1 MILRDKIAEAV
12 QYLDLDRPPEF
23 AIVLGTGL
31 GGLTDRMEVV
41 KKFPY
46 GDIPHFAP
54 STVISHS
61 GDLVYGLLE
70 KRPVIAMEGRLH
82 YYEGYSMQD
91 ITFPIRV
98 MSALGAKSLVVSNAA
113 GGLDPQFQ
121 CGDIMLIDDHINMMG
136 DNPLIGPNDES
147 MGPRFPDMSQ
157 PYDKAFLELAEK
169 VALSAGI
176 RLHRGTYV
184 ALTGPCLETRAEY
197 RYLRAAGA
205 EAVGMS
211 TVPEVI
217 VGVHLG
223 MRILGLSIITDI
235 CIPDALEPLTV
246 EDVISAAKSTEPMM
260 TEVVR
265 RFVAAARL

>member
-1 MILRDKIAEAV
+1 MTLREKVDEAV
-12 QYLDLDRPPEF
+12 RSLALERPPEF
-23 AIVLGTGL
+23 GVVLGTGL
-31 GGLTDRMEVV
+31 GGLTERMDIIR
-41 KKFPY
+41 KIPY
-46 GDIPHFAP
+46 DQIPHFAR
-54 STVISHS
+54 STVTSHS

-82 YYEGYSMQD
+82 YYEGYSMQE
-91 ITFPIRV
+91 ITFPVRV
-98 MSALGAKSLVVSNAA
+98 MGALGAKSLIVSNAA

-121 CGDIMLIDDHINMMG
+121 QGDIMLIDDHINLMG

-147 MGPRFPDMSQ
+147 MGPRFPYMSQ

-176 RLHRGTYV
+176 RLHRGTYA

-217 VGVHLG
+217 VGVHMGL
-223 MRILGLSIITDI
+223 RILGLSIITDL
-235 CIPDALEPLTV
+235 CIPDALEPLTLD
-246 EDVISAAKSTEPMM
+246 DVIATAKSTEPMM